1 MDHINEGT
9 FDHMVENAI
18 RCEPLTE
25 IPVDFSLLFLEQ
37 VKVEEKPKF
46 QVLSF
51 VDLISSLII
60 AITIGT
66 AFLIFAF
73 LPEHLNPVMQWY
85 LQWGEYWLT
94 KIVFNLPG
102 TILTFG
108 IIGLTIVLLIA
119 GVKGIQSLFKA
130 NKERKNLLS
139 LF

>member
-18 RCEPLTE
+18 RFEPLE
-25 IPVDFSLLFLEQ
+25 ELPVDFSQLFLEQ
-37 VKVEEKPKF
+37 VKVEKPKF
-46 QVLSF
+46 QVLNL
-51 VDLISSLII
+51 VDLVSSILI

-73 LPEHLNPVMQWY
+73 LPEQLNPAMQWY

-102 TILTFG
+102 IILTFG
-108 IIGLTIVLLIA
+108 LIGLTTVLLIA
-119 GVKGIQSLFKA
+119 GVKGVQPLFKA

>member
-18 RCEPLTE
+18 RFEPLEE
-25 IPVDFSLLFLEQ
+25 IPVDFSQLFLEQ
-37 VKVEEKPKF
+37 VKVEQPKF
-46 QVLSF
+46 QVLNL
-51 VDLISSLII
+51 VDLVSSIFI

-73 LPEHLNPVMQWY
+73 LPEHLNPAMQWY
-85 LQWGEYWLT
+85 MQWGEYWLT

-102 TILTFG
+102 VILTIG
-108 IIGLTIVLLIA
+108 IVVFAIVFLIGIFKGTQKLLTI
-119 GVKGIQSLFKA
+119 
-130 NKERKNLLS
+130 NKERRNYLS

>member
-18 RCEPLTE
+18 RFEPLEE
-25 IPVDFSLLFLEQ
+25 IPVDFSQLFLEQ
-37 VKVEEKPKF
+37 VKVEEPKF
-46 QVLSF
+46 QVLNL
-51 VDLISSLII
+51 VDLVSSIFI

-73 LPEHLNPVMQWY
+73 LPEQLNPAFQWY
-85 LQWGEYWLT
+85 VQWGEYWLT

-102 TILTFG
+102 IILTTGSVILAIVFMIG
-108 IIGLTIVLLIA
+108 IFKGTQKLLTI
-119 GVKGIQSLFKA
+119 
-130 NKERKNLLS
+130 NKERRNYLS